1 MAIKVTRN
9 DAGNCI
15 TFVGSTNPVYW
26 NSCLE
31 GEINENN
38 SNNVNVINKIRTV
51 EEGTTIY
58 EFFNLPYTDFQ
69 DKDGNDFVSPSDC
82 AEYITANANVLSNTG
97 TFIFS
102 QTDVIDAQRDATD
115 TTVLFSNGDI
125 FAVNSLTAS
134 AVADGTIKISTV
146 RGGKDIYTHIR
157 YYNVSVLNGGVIGF
171 NTIEAAVDRLNEVL
185 GGTTVGSNTGNTST
199 TVTTTSNSSDF
210 TVYGSRITETGSGT
224 TLGYTSTA
232 QAGNF
237 DTSNGLY
244 SNQTISKNGEYFEFE
259 QASGDWTNSRGVYI
273 GLFDETTYNVEDL
286 NVDSAGNAV
295 KGLLYLRLYPTP
307 FTFADATNGAGKI
320 NEVGFS
326 NSPQTKTKFRLG
338 RDNDGR
344 VYIAHETSPNVFE
357 VICRSESVIAT
368 DTELRFFSIM
378 PRDNQ
383 LNGIRNMTV
392 NNAVLAASFIWYYIE
407 SPDTEFYY
415 PLFSSQAEAKTVDE
429 LYGTAASGSGLS
441 HPHTFADEQPSVQ
454 TWYMPASYMT
464 HAGASAPTTPIGIA
478 WNEIQTG
485 DDASYIPSQFT
496 NSINVSEGDNINF
509 QIKPSGDPNTYSL
522 SNIPVGL
529 AYNSISGYLQ
539 GTAPEVTGDNIA
551 NPSDVYSI
559 TVTKVNS
566 YGSSVGTLTINIA
579 NLTVPAVSVT
589 GIGYEGPATP
599 TGTSVNADNWY
610 SINEPLSAGER
621 FVIPGTVIQDLF
633 NAMDQ
638 NYSSTILFG
647 IKDTSWVNT
656 IDGNNTGGT
665 IPSQGFQNDLVI
677 RLQKNNFAS
686 AELRVLSNYYSQGA
700 AISFSNSTGGSNL
713 AAFIEISV
721 EGNQIRMG
729 VTADTATDRTA
740 TTIYSDWSQGK
751 GDIEISPMGDGTSRE
766 IMVFWDKGQTST
778 GFDADDI
785 DWTNL
790 TEQTIPVAPISH
802 TTAWTKAIDFNG
814 SSQRLKQYAATQA
827 SALKM
832 NATTTSVAATGRTTS
847 DNSGRAWTTTV
858 VFNLDGNN
866 SDQYIWN
873 YGEGNSNGDN
883 NIYLRINGSREL
895 FFGWGQESTSLN
907 ECRLGTFSANKWY
920 GIYIAHDG
928 SRLGSS
934 YMTPYYLSRMFT
946 IKHMSE
952 TRDFN
957 TLYDDKS
964 TTENWTAGTTGGIM
978 TNSISGDL
986 TIGGRGSNDNFH
998 GKIAS
1003 MVVNTLKVNQILPDD
1018 VEIAMMINDPMKWL
1032 ADYKVGNA
1040 FRYPWSS
1047 VIESS
1052 WSMNHTYSAWST
1064 QVWLMG
1070 EGTSD
1075 SFANN
1080 IRNQSSPADL
1090 TTRMVFNS
1098 MQANDIE
1105 TVNITGLTS

>member
-415 PLFSSQAEAKTVDE
+415 PLFSSQADAKTVDE

-454 TWYMPASYMT
+454 TWYMPSSYMT

-496 NSINVSEGDNINF
+496 NSMNVSEGDNINF
-509 QIKPSGDPNTYSL
+509 QIKPLGDPNTYSL

-656 IDGNNTGGT
+656 IDGNHTGGT
-665 IPSQGFQNDLVI
+665 IPSQGFEKDLVV

-686 AELRVLSNYYSQGA
+686 AELRVLYNYMTQGA

-713 AAFIEISV
+713 SAFIEISTA
-721 EGNQIRMG
+721 GNQIRVG
-729 VTADTATDRTA
+729 ITANTSADSTA
-740 TTIYSDWSQGK
+740 TTTYSDWSGGK
-751 GDIEISPMGDGTSRE
+751 GDAEISPMRDGTSRE

-790 TEQTIPVAPISH
+790 TEQTIPVAPTN
-802 TTAWTKAIDFNG
+802 TTDWTNAIDFSGG
-814 SSQRLKQYAATQA
+814 SEHLKQNAATQA
-827 SALKM
+827 SPFLLNGTTV
-832 NATTTSVAATGRTTS
+832 NAASTGMTTS
-847 DNSGRAWTTTV
+847 DNDGRPWATTV
-858 VFNLDGNN
+858 VFRLDGANA
-866 SDQYIWN
+866 DQHIWN
-873 YGEGNSNGDN
+873 YGEGVSNGDD
-883 NIYLRINGSREL
+883 NIYLRVNGSRQIY
-895 FFGWGQESTSLN
+895 FGWGRETGNVN
-907 ECRLGTFSANKWY
+907 ECYLGMYTANKWY
-920 GIYIAHDG
+920 GMYIAHNG
-928 SRLGSS
+928 TRLLGSS
-934 YMTPYYLSRMFT
+934 ASGSALAACFSIR
-946 IKHMSE
+946 HMSE
-952 TRDFN
+952 TLSFG
-957 TLYDDKS
+957 TLYSEKS
-964 TTENWTAGTTGGIM
+964 TSSNWINGTTGNRM
-978 TNSISGDL
+978 DRSLSGNMCV
-986 TIGGRGSNDNFH
+986 GGSDSNRNFS

-1003 MVVNTLKVNQILPDD
+1003 MVATTLKVNQTMPTDAEIIL
-1018 VEIAMMINDPMKWL
+1018 MITDPRKWM
-1032 ADYKVGNA
+1032 ADHKVGESY
-1040 FRYPWSS
+1040 RYPWSS
-1047 VIESS
+1047 TTVSNWQMNNVYPS
-1052 WSMNHTYSAWST
+1052 WAT

-1070 EGTSD
+1070 EGPTD
-1075 SFANN
+1075 TFTNG
-1080 IRNQSSPADL
+1080 IRNQASYGDFS
-1090 TTRMVFNS
+1090 TKMVMQN

>member
-210 TVYGSRITETGSGT
+210 TVYGERITETGSGT

-415 PLFSSQAEAKTVDE
+415 PLFSSQADAKTVDE

-454 TWYMPASYMT
+454 TWYMPSSYMT

-496 NSINVSEGDNINF
+496 NSMNVSEGDNINF
-509 QIKPSGDPNTYSL
+509 QIKPLGDPNTYSL

-656 IDGNNTGGT
+656 IDGNHTGGT
-665 IPSQGFQNDLVI
+665 IPSQGFEKDLVV

-686 AELRVLSNYYSQGA
+686 AELRVLYNYMTQGA

-713 AAFIEISV
+713 SAFIEISTA
-721 EGNQIRMG
+721 GNQIRVG
-729 VTADTATDRTA
+729 ITANTSADSTA
-740 TTIYSDWSQGK
+740 TTTYSDWSGGK
-751 GDIEISPMGDGTSRE
+751 GDAEISPMRDGTSRE

-790 TEQTIPVAPISH
+790 TEQTIPVAPTN
-802 TTAWTKAIDFNG
+802 TTDWTNAIDFSGG
-814 SSQRLKQYAATQA
+814 SEHLKQNAATQA
-827 SALKM
+827 SPFLLNGTTV
-832 NATTTSVAATGRTTS
+832 NAASTGMTTS
-847 DNSGRAWTTTV
+847 DNDGRPWATTV
-858 VFNLDGNN
+858 VFRLDGANA
-866 SDQYIWN
+866 DQHIWN
-873 YGEGNSNGDN
+873 YGEGVSNGDD
-883 NIYLRINGSREL
+883 NIYLRVNGSRQIY
-895 FFGWGQESTSLN
+895 FGWGRETGNVN
-907 ECRLGTFSANKWY
+907 ECYLGMYTANKWY
-920 GIYIAHDG
+920 GMYIAHNG
-928 SRLGSS
+928 TRLLGSS
-934 YMTPYYLSRMFT
+934 ASGSALAACFSIR
-946 IKHMSE
+946 HMSE
-952 TRDFN
+952 TLSFG
-957 TLYDDKS
+957 TLYSEKS
-964 TTENWTAGTTGGIM
+964 TSSNWISGTTGNRM
-978 TNSISGDL
+978 DRSLSGNMC
-986 TIGGRGSNDNFH
+986 IGGSDSNRNFS

-1003 MVVNTLKVNQILPDD
+1003 MVATTLKVNQTMPTDAEIIL
-1018 VEIAMMINDPMKWL
+1018 MITDPRKWMV
-1032 ADYKVGNA
+1032 DHKVGESY
-1040 FRYPWSS
+1040 RYPWSS
-1047 VIESS
+1047 TTVSNWQMNNVYPS
-1052 WSMNHTYSAWST
+1052 WAT

-1070 EGTSD
+1070 EGPTD
-1075 SFANN
+1075 TFKNG
-1080 IRNQSSPADL
+1080 IRNQASYGDFS
-1090 TTRMVFNS
+1090 TKMTFKN

>member
-415 PLFSSQAEAKTVDE
+415 PLFSSQADAKTVDE

-496 NSINVSEGDNINF
+496 NSMNVSEGDNINF
-509 QIKPSGDPNTYSL
+509 QIKPLGDPNTYSI

-566 YGSSVGTLTINIA
+566 YGSSVGTLTINVA

-656 IDGNNTGGT
+656 IDGNHTGGT
-665 IPSQGFQNDLVI
+665 IPSQGFEKDLVV
-677 RLQKNNFAS
+677 RLQKNNYAS
-686 AELRVLSNYYSQGA
+686 AELRVLYNYMTQGA

-713 AAFIEISV
+713 SAFIEISTA
-721 EGNQIRMG
+721 GDQIRVG
-729 VTADTATDRTA
+729 ITANTAADSTA
-740 TTIYSDWSQGK
+740 TTTYSDWSGGK
-751 GDIEISPMGDGTSRE
+751 GDAEISPMRDGTSRE

-790 TEQTIPVAPISH
+790 TEQTIPVAPTN
-802 TTAWTKAIDFNG
+802 TTDWTNAIDFNG
-814 SSQRLKQYAATQA
+814 GSEHLKQQAATQA
-827 SALKM
+827 SPFLL
-832 NATTTSVAATGRTTS
+832 NGTTVDAASTGMTTS
-847 DNSGRAWTTTV
+847 DSNGRPWATTV
-858 VFNLDGNN
+858 VFRLDGANA
-866 SDQYIWN
+866 DQHIWN
-873 YGEGNSNGDN
+873 YGEGVSNGDD
-883 NIYLRINGSREL
+883 NIYLRVNGSRQIY
-895 FFGWGQESTSLN
+895 FGWGRETGNVN
-907 ECRLGTFSANKWY
+907 ECYLGMYTANKWY
-920 GIYIAHDG
+920 GMYIAHNG
-928 SRLGSS
+928 TRLLGSS
-934 YMTPYYLSRMFT
+934 ASGAALAACFSIR
-946 IKHMSE
+946 HMSE
-952 TRDFN
+952 TLSFG
-957 TLYDDKS
+957 TLYSEKS
-964 TTENWTAGTTGGIM
+964 TSSNWISGTTGNRM
-978 TNSISGDL
+978 DRSLSGNMC
-986 TIGGRGSNDNFH
+986 IGGSDSNRNFS

-1003 MVVNTLKVNQILPDD
+1003 MVATTLKVNQTMPTDAEIIL
-1018 VEIAMMINDPMKWL
+1018 MITDPRKWM
-1032 ADYKVGNA
+1032 ADHKVGESY
-1040 FRYPWSS
+1040 RYPWSS
-1047 VIESS
+1047 TTVSNWQMNSVYPS
-1052 WSMNHTYSAWST
+1052 WAT

-1070 EGTSD
+1070 EGPTD
-1075 SFANN
+1075 TFNN
-1080 IRNQSSPADL
+1080 GIRNQASYGDFS
-1090 TTRMVFNS
+1090 TKMTFMN

>member
-415 PLFSSQAEAKTVDE
+415 PLFSSQADAKTVDE

-454 TWYMPASYMT
+454 TWYMPSSYMT

-496 NSINVSEGDNINF
+496 NSMNVSEGDNINF
-509 QIKPSGDPNTYSL
+509 QIKPLGDPNTYSL

-656 IDGNNTGGT
+656 IDGNHTGGT
-665 IPSQGFQNDLVI
+665 IPSQGFEKDLVV

-686 AELRVLSNYYSQGA
+686 AELRVLYNYMTQGA

-713 AAFIEISV
+713 SAFIEISTA
-721 EGNQIRMG
+721 GNQIRVG
-729 VTADTATDRTA
+729 ITANTSADSTA
-740 TTIYSDWSQGK
+740 TTTYSDWSGGK
-751 GDIEISPMGDGTSRE
+751 GDAEISPMRDGTSRE

-790 TEQTIPVAPISH
+790 TEQTIPVAPTN
-802 TTAWTKAIDFNG
+802 TTDWTNAIDFSGG
-814 SSQRLKQYAATQA
+814 SEHLKQNAATQA
-827 SALKM
+827 SPFLLNGTTV
-832 NATTTSVAATGRTTS
+832 NAASTGMTTS
-847 DNSGRAWTTTV
+847 DNDGRPWATTV
-858 VFNLDGNN
+858 VFRLDGANA
-866 SDQYIWN
+866 DQHIWN
-873 YGEGNSNGDN
+873 YGEGVSNGDD
-883 NIYLRINGSREL
+883 NIYLRVNGSRQIY
-895 FFGWGQESTSLN
+895 FGWGRETGNVN
-907 ECRLGTFSANKWY
+907 ECYLGMYTANKWY
-920 GIYIAHDG
+920 GMYIAHNG
-928 SRLGSS
+928 TRLLGSS
-934 YMTPYYLSRMFT
+934 ASGSALAACFSIR
-946 IKHMSE
+946 HMSE
-952 TRDFN
+952 TLSFG
-957 TLYDDKS
+957 TLYSEKS
-964 TTENWTAGTTGGIM
+964 TSSNWISGTTGNRM
-978 TNSISGDL
+978 DRSLSGNMC
-986 TIGGRGSNDNFH
+986 IGGSDSNRNFS

-1003 MVVNTLKVNQILPDD
+1003 MVATTLKVNQTMPTDAEIIL
-1018 VEIAMMINDPMKWL
+1018 MITDPRKWM
-1032 ADYKVGNA
+1032 ADHKVGESY
-1040 FRYPWSS
+1040 RYPWSS
-1047 VIESS
+1047 TTVSNWQMNNVYPS
-1052 WSMNHTYSAWST
+1052 WAT

-1070 EGTSD
+1070 EGPTD
-1075 SFANN
+1075 TFTNG
-1080 IRNQSSPADL
+1080 IRNQASYGDFS
-1090 TTRMVFNS
+1090 TKMVMQN

>member
-415 PLFSSQAEAKTVDE
+415 PLFSSQADAKTVDE

-454 TWYMPASYMT
+454 TWYMPSSYMT

-496 NSINVSEGDNINF
+496 NSMNVSEGDNINF
-509 QIKPSGDPNTYSL
+509 QIKPLGDPNTYSL

-656 IDGNNTGGT
+656 IDGNHTGGT
-665 IPSQGFQNDLVI
+665 IPSQGFEKDLVV

-686 AELRVLSNYYSQGA
+686 AELRVLYNYMTQGA

-713 AAFIEISV
+713 SAFIEISTA
-721 EGNQIRMG
+721 GNQIRVG
-729 VTADTATDRTA
+729 ITANTSADSTA
-740 TTIYSDWSQGK
+740 TTTYSDWSGGK
-751 GDIEISPMGDGTSRE
+751 GDAEISPMRDGTSRE

-790 TEQTIPVAPISH
+790 TEQTIPVAPTN
-802 TTAWTKAIDFNG
+802 TTDWTNAIDFSGG
-814 SSQRLKQYAATQA
+814 SEHLKQNAATQA
-827 SALKM
+827 SPFLLNGTTV
-832 NATTTSVAATGRTTS
+832 NAASTGMTTS
-847 DNSGRAWTTTV
+847 DNDGRPWATTV
-858 VFNLDGNN
+858 VFRLDGANA
-866 SDQYIWN
+866 DQHIWN
-873 YGEGNSNGDN
+873 YGQGVSSGDD
-883 NIYLRINGSREL
+883 NIYLRVNGSRQIY
-895 FFGWGQESTSLN
+895 FGWGRETGNVN
-907 ECRLGTFSANKWY
+907 ECYLGTYTANKWY
-920 GIYIAHDG
+920 GMYIAHNG
-928 SRLGSS
+928 TRLLGSS
-934 YMTPYYLSRMFT
+934 ASGSALAACFSIR
-946 IKHMSE
+946 HMSE
-952 TRDFN
+952 TLSFG
-957 TLYDDKS
+957 TLYSEKS
-964 TTENWTAGTTGGIM
+964 TSSNWISGTTGNRM
-978 TNSISGDL
+978 DRSLSGNMC
-986 TIGGRGSNDNFH
+986 IGGSDSNRNFS

-1003 MVVNTLKVNQILPDD
+1003 MVATTLKISQTMPTDAEVIL
-1018 VEIAMMINDPMKWL
+1018 MITDPKKWM
-1032 ADYKVGNA
+1032 ADHKVGVSY
-1040 FRYPWSS
+1040 RYPWSS
-1047 VIESS
+1047 TTVSNWQMNNVYPS
-1052 WSMNHTYSAWST
+1052 WAT

-1070 EGTSD
+1070 EGSND
-1075 SFANN
+1075 SFTNS
-1080 IRNQSSPADL
+1080 IRNQASYGDFS
-1090 TTRMVFNS
+1090 TKMEFRN

>member
-415 PLFSSQAEAKTVDE
+415 PLFSSQADAKTVDE

-454 TWYMPASYMT
+454 TWYMPSSYMT

-496 NSINVSEGDNINF
+496 NSMNVSEGDNINF
-509 QIKPSGDPNTYSL
+509 QIKPLGDPNTYSL

-656 IDGNNTGGT
+656 IDGNHTGGT
-665 IPSQGFQNDLVI
+665 IPSQGFEKDLVV

-686 AELRVLSNYYSQGA
+686 AELRVLYNYMTQGA

-713 AAFIEISV
+713 SAFIEISTA
-721 EGNQIRMG
+721 GNQIRVG
-729 VTADTATDRTA
+729 ITANTSADSTA
-740 TTIYSDWSQGK
+740 TTTYSDWSGGK
-751 GDIEISPMGDGTSRE
+751 GDAEISPMRDGTSRE

-790 TEQTIPVAPISH
+790 TEQTIPVAPTN
-802 TTAWTKAIDFNG
+802 TTDWTNAIDFNG
-814 SSQRLKQYAATQA
+814 GSEHLKQQASTQA
-827 SALKM
+827 SPFLL
-832 NATTTSVAATGRTTS
+832 NGTTVDAASTGMTTS
-847 DNSGRAWTTTV
+847 DNDGRPWATTV
-858 VFNLDGNN
+858 VFRLDGANA
-866 SDQYIWN
+866 DQHIWN
-873 YGEGNSNGDN
+873 YGQGVSSGDD
-883 NIYLRINGSREL
+883 NIYLRVNGSRQIY
-895 FFGWGQESTSLN
+895 FGWGRETGNVN
-907 ECRLGTFSANKWY
+907 ECYLGMYTANKWY
-920 GIYIAHDG
+920 GMYIAHNG
-928 SRLGSS
+928 TRLLGSS
-934 YMTPYYLSRMFT
+934 ASGSALAACFSIR
-946 IKHMSE
+946 HMSE
-952 TRDFN
+952 TLSFG
-957 TLYDDKS
+957 TLYSEKS
-964 TTENWTAGTTGGIM
+964 TSSNWISGTTGNRM
-978 TNSISGDL
+978 DRSLSGNMC
-986 TIGGRGSNDNFH
+986 IGGSDSNRNFS

-1003 MVVNTLKVNQILPDD
+1003 MVATTLKVNQTMPTDAEIIL
-1018 VEIAMMINDPMKWL
+1018 MITDPRKWM
-1032 ADYKVGNA
+1032 ADHKVGESY
-1040 FRYPWSS
+1040 RYPWSS
-1047 VIESS
+1047 TTVSNWQMNNVYPS
-1052 WSMNHTYSAWST
+1052 WAT

-1070 EGTSD
+1070 EGPTD
-1075 SFANN
+1075 TFTNG
-1080 IRNQSSPADL
+1080 IRNQASYGDFS
-1090 TTRMVFNS
+1090 TKMVMQN

>member
-415 PLFSSQAEAKTVDE
+415 PLFSSQADAKTVDE

-454 TWYMPASYMT
+454 TWYMPSSYMT

-496 NSINVSEGDNINF
+496 NSMNVSEGDNINF
-509 QIKPSGDPNTYSL
+509 QIKPLGDPNTYSL

-633 NAMDQ
+633 NEMDQ

-656 IDGNNTGGT
+656 IDGNHTGGT
-665 IPSQGFQNDLVI
+665 IPSQGFEKDLVV

-686 AELRVLSNYYSQGA
+686 AELRVLYNYMTQGA

-713 AAFIEISV
+713 SAFIEISTA
-721 EGNQIRMG
+721 GNQIRVG
-729 VTADTATDRTA
+729 ITANTSADSTA
-740 TTIYSDWSQGK
+740 TTTYSDWSGGK
-751 GDIEISPMGDGTSRE
+751 GDAEISPMRDGTSRE

-790 TEQTIPVAPISH
+790 TEQTIPVAPTN
-802 TTAWTKAIDFNG
+802 TTDWTNAIDFNG
-814 SSQRLKQYAATQA
+814 GSEHLKQQASTQA
-827 SALKM
+827 SPFLL
-832 NATTTSVAATGRTTS
+832 NGTTVDAASTGMTTS
-847 DNSGRAWTTTV
+847 DNDGRPWATTV
-858 VFNLDGNN
+858 VFRLDGANA
-866 SDQYIWN
+866 DQHIWN
-873 YGEGNSNGDN
+873 YGEGVSNGDD
-883 NIYLRINGSREL
+883 NIYLRVNGSRQIY
-895 FFGWGQESTSLN
+895 FGWGRETGNVN
-907 ECRLGTFSANKWY
+907 ECYLGMYTANKWY
-920 GIYIAHDG
+920 GMYIAHNG
-928 SRLGSS
+928 TRLLGSS
-934 YMTPYYLSRMFT
+934 ASGSALAACFSIR
-946 IKHMSE
+946 HMSE
-952 TRDFN
+952 TLSFG
-957 TLYDDKS
+957 TLYSEKS
-964 TTENWTAGTTGGIM
+964 TSSNWISGTTGNRM
-978 TNSISGDL
+978 DRSLSGNMC
-986 TIGGRGSNDNFH
+986 IGGSDSNRNFS

-1003 MVVNTLKVNQILPDD
+1003 MVATTLKVNQTMPTDAEIIL
-1018 VEIAMMINDPMKWL
+1018 MITDPRKWMV
-1032 ADYKVGNA
+1032 DHKVGESY
-1040 FRYPWSS
+1040 RYPWSS
-1047 VIESS
+1047 TTVSNWQMNNVYPS
-1052 WSMNHTYSAWST
+1052 WAT

-1070 EGTSD
+1070 EGPTD
-1075 SFANN
+1075 TFTNG
-1080 IRNQSSPADL
+1080 IRNQASYGDFS
-1090 TTRMVFNS
+1090 TKMVMQN

>member
-415 PLFSSQAEAKTVDE
+415 PLFSSQADAKTVDE

-454 TWYMPASYMT
+454 TWYMPSSYMT

-496 NSINVSEGDNINF
+496 NSMNVSEGDNINF
-509 QIKPSGDPNTYSL
+509 QIKPLGDPNTYSL

-633 NAMDQ
+633 NEMDQ

-656 IDGNNTGGT
+656 IDGNHTGGT
-665 IPSQGFQNDLVI
+665 IPSQGFEKDLVV

-686 AELRVLSNYYSQGA
+686 AELRVLYNYMTQGA

-713 AAFIEISV
+713 SAFIEISTA
-721 EGNQIRMG
+721 GNQIRVG
-729 VTADTATDRTA
+729 ITANTSADSTA
-740 TTIYSDWSQGK
+740 TTTYSDWSGGK
-751 GDIEISPMGDGTSRE
+751 GDAEISPMRDGTSRE

-790 TEQTIPVAPISH
+790 TEQTIPVAPTN
-802 TTAWTKAIDFNG
+802 TTDWTNAIDFNG
-814 SSQRLKQYAATQA
+814 GSEHLKQQASTQA
-827 SALKM
+827 SPFLLNGTTV
-832 NATTTSVAATGRTTS
+832 NAASTGMTTS
-847 DNSGRAWTTTV
+847 DNDGRPWATTV
-858 VFNLDGNN
+858 VFRLDGANA
-866 SDQYIWN
+866 DQHIWN
-873 YGEGNSNGDN
+873 YGEGVSNGDD
-883 NIYLRINGSREL
+883 NIYLRVNGSRQIY
-895 FFGWGQESTSLN
+895 FGWGRETGNVN
-907 ECRLGTFSANKWY
+907 ECYLGMYTANKWY
-920 GIYIAHDG
+920 GMYIAHNG
-928 SRLGSS
+928 TRLLGSS
-934 YMTPYYLSRMFT
+934 ASGSALAACFSIR
-946 IKHMSE
+946 HMSE
-952 TRDFN
+952 TLSFG
-957 TLYDDKS
+957 TLYSEKS
-964 TTENWTAGTTGGIM
+964 TSSNWISGTTGNRM
-978 TNSISGDL
+978 DRSLSGNMC
-986 TIGGRGSNDNFH
+986 IGGSDSNRNFS

-1003 MVVNTLKVNQILPDD
+1003 MVATTLKVNQTMPTDAEIIL
-1018 VEIAMMINDPMKWL
+1018 MITDPRKWMV
-1032 ADYKVGNA
+1032 DHKVGESY
-1040 FRYPWSS
+1040 RYPWSS
-1047 VIESS
+1047 TTVSNWQMNNVYPS
-1052 WSMNHTYSAWST
+1052 WAT

-1070 EGTSD
+1070 EGSND
-1075 SFANN
+1075 SFTNS
-1080 IRNQSSPADL
+1080 IRNQASYGDFS
-1090 TTRMVFNS
+1090 TKMEFRN